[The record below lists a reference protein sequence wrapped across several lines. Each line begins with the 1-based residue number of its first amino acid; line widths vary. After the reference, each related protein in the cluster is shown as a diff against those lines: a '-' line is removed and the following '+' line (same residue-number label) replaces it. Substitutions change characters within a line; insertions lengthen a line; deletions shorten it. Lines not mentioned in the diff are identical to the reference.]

1 VQCKHWRS
9 KSVNLDDVSALMQR
23 VRLWEPPKVDVVVIA
38 TSGRF
43 TLDAVQWMENREEAR
58 DVPRV
63 VPWPENQIE
72 TMLASHPDLI
82 ASFRLR

>member
-1 VQCKHWRS
+1 VADS
-9 KSVNLDDVSALMQR
+9 
-23 VRLWEPPKVDVVVIA
+23 
-38 TSGRF
+38 
-43 TLDAVQWMENREEAR
+43 LDAVQWMENREEAR